1 MTDWID
7 SPNMRYLRTFFAMAT
22 LFYVAIIL
30 VAPLIRGQ
38 ESLRVQGQQIADHG
52 RRLDN
57 IERMAI
63 GERLARMETQLEAAA
78 KAAERSAN
86 LTTGVL
92 VGLLGLVGETVV
104 RLLQGKRKT

>member
-38 ESLRVQGQQIADHG
+38 ESSVQGQQILDHS

-63 GERLARMETQLEAAA
+63 GERLARMETQLESAA

-104 RLLQGKRKT
+104 RLLQGKKRT